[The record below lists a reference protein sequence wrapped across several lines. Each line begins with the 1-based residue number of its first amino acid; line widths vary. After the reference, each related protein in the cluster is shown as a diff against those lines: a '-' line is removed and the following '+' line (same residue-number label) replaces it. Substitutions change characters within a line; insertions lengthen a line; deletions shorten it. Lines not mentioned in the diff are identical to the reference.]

1 MAFSKFTNLDYD
13 QIRESIKDYLR
24 ADSNFTGFDFEGSN
38 FSVLIDT
45 LAYNAYINSVNAN
58 MVVNESFLDSATIR
72 RNVASLASNIGY
84 LPRSIKSSIANVK
97 FNIATGVNTPTLTLR
112 AGLVAVGNEN
122 NTNYVFSIPENIT
135 TTVVNGVAEFGT
147 DLEPIQVYQGNYA
160 TNTIVVDGSL
170 DQRFVVNNPNVD
182 YSTLVVKVRN
192 VNEVGPGGEWTRVNN
207 IVDVNAED
215 EIYFLNEIE
224 NEKYEVIFGDG
235 VFGKPVETGQV
246 VTFSYIVTNGE
257 EGNGASKLSF
267 SGSVES
273 STGATVFPTAAVSM
287 TVIEPSKGGSAIESV
302 SSIKYY
308 APKLYSSQYRA
319 VTGNDY
325 EAIIKEI
332 YPNTE
337 SVSIVGG
344 EELVPPRFGNVI
356 LSIKPMNG
364 LSISEFD
371 KSNILS
377 ALKQYSVAGINQEI
391 VDVKVLFVEV
401 NSSVYYDDTVISN
414 AESLK
419 SEVSASLN
427 TYASSINLNRFGGRF
442 KYSKAQKVIDDT
454 STAITSN
461 ITKVIIRRNLNAI
474 VGNVA
479 QYELCYGNA
488 FYHTAA
494 GYNIKSS
501 GFNILGYNETLY
513 IADAPNL
520 DDNGNLDGSGL
531 GRVFF
536 FNIITDG
543 SDRMVNAVIPNA
555 GSIDYNKGEI
565 TLKPIQFV
573 STDVPGD
580 VIEIQAVPLS
590 NDVLGLKDLYV
601 VFAVENSTINMVKDT
616 ITSGEQVSGV
626 GFKVTSSY
634 TNGKL
639 TR

>member
-38 FSVLIDT
+38 FSILIDT

-58 MVVNESFLDSATIR
+58 MIVNESFLDSATIR
-72 RNVASLASNIGY
+72 RNVTSLASNIGY
-84 LPRSIKSSIANVK
+84 LPNSIKAAVADISFKVETAV
-97 FNIATGVNTPTLTLR
+97 TTPTLTLR
-112 AGLVAVGNEN
+112 SGLVAVGNQN
-122 NTNYVFSIPENIT
+122 NSNYVFSIPESIT
-135 TTVVNGVAEFGT
+135 APVINGVAQFGSES
-147 DLEPIQVYQGNYA
+147 EPVQIYQGNYA

-170 DQRFVVNNPNVD
+170 DQRFIVNNPNVD

-192 VNEVGPGGEWTRVNN
+192 INEVGPGGEWSRVDN
-207 IVDVNAED
+207 IVNVNAFD

-235 VFGKPVETGQV
+235 VFGKPVTTGQV

-257 EGNGASKLSF
+257 DGNGAAKLSF
-267 SGSVES
+267 SGSLES
-273 STGATVFPTAAVSM
+273 STGATVFPNASIPL
-287 TVIEPSKGGSAIESV
+287 TVLAPSKGGSAIESV
-302 SSIKYY
+302 TSIKYY

-377 ALKQYSVAGINQEI
+377 ALKGYAVAGINQEI

-414 AESLK
+414 GESLK
-419 SEVSASLN
+419 TEVASSLN
-427 TYASSINLNRFGGRF
+427 TYGSSINLNRFGGRF

-474 VGNVA
+474 INNVA

-488 FYHTAA
+488 FYYTAA
-494 GYNIKSS
+494 GHNIKSS

-513 IADAPNL
+513 MADIPNL
-520 DDNGNLDGSGL
+520 DDQGNLDGEWS
-531 GRVFF
+531 R
-536 FNIITDG
+536 
-543 SDRMVNAVIPNA
+543 
-555 GSIDYNKGEI
+555 Y
-565 TLKPIQFV
+565 
-573 STDVPGD
+573 
-580 VIEIQAVPLS
+580 S
-590 NDVLGLKDLYV
+590 NFL
-601 VFAVENSTINMVKDT
+601 
-616 ITSGEQVSGV
+616 
-626 GFKVTSSY
+626 
-634 TNGKL
+634 
-639 TR
+639 

>member
-38 FSVLIDT
+38 FSILIDT

-58 MVVNESFLDSATIR
+58 MIVNESFLDSATIR
-72 RNVASLASNIGY
+72 RNVTSLASNIGY
-84 LPRSIKSSIANVK
+84 LPNSIRAAISNIK
-97 FNIATGVNTPTLTLR
+97 FSVTTSVNTPTLTLR
-112 AGLVAVGNEN
+112 AGLTVVGNEN
-122 NTNYVFSIPENIT
+122 NTNYVFSVPENVT
-135 TTVVNGVAEFGT
+135 VPVVNGVAQFGS
-147 DLEPIQVYQGNYA
+147 DEEPLQVYQGNYA

-170 DQRFVVNNPNVD
+170 DQRFVINNPNVD
-182 YSTLVVKVRN
+182 YSTLVVRVRN
-192 VNEVGPGGEWTRVNN
+192 INEVGAGSEWTRVNN
-207 IVDVNAED
+207 IVNINAVD

-235 VFGKPVETGQV
+235 VFGKPVTTGQV
-246 VTFSYIVTNGE
+246 ITFSYIVTNGE
-257 EGNGASKLSF
+257 DGNGASKFSF

-273 STGATVFPTAAVSM
+273 STGATVFPTSSVSV
-287 TVIEPSKGGSAIESV
+287 TTLAPSKGGSAIESV
-302 SSIKYY
+302 TSIKYY

-332 YPNTE
+332 YPETE
-337 SVSIVGG
+337 SVSVVGG
-344 EELVPPRFGNVI
+344 EELVPPRFGTVI
-356 LSIKPMNG
+356 LSIKPRNG
-364 LSISEFD
+364 LSVSEFD
-371 KSNILS
+371 KSNIIS
-377 ALKQYSVAGINQEI
+377 ALKSYTVAGINQEI

-401 NSSVYYDDTVISN
+401 DSSVYYDDTVVSN

-419 SEVSASLN
+419 SEVSKSLT
-427 TYASSINLNRFGGRF
+427 TYGSSINVNRFGGRF

-461 ITKVIIRRNLNAI
+461 ITKIIIRRNLNAI
-474 VGNVA
+474 INNTA
-479 QYELCYGNA
+479 QYELCYGNS
-488 FYHTAA
+488 FYYTAK
-494 GYNIKSS
+494 GHNIKSS

-513 IADAPNL
+513 MGDAPNL
-520 DDNGNLDGSGL
+520 DENGNPDGSGL
-531 GRVFF
+531 GTISF
-536 FNIITDG
+536 FNISTDG
-543 SDRMVNAVIPNA
+543 GERVINTVITNA

-565 TLKPIQFV
+565 TIKPIQFV
-573 STDVPGD
+573 STVVPGD
-580 VIEIQAVPLS
+580 IIEIQAIPLS

>member
-38 FSVLIDT
+38 FSILIDT

-58 MVVNESFLDSATIR
+58 MIVNESFLDSATIR
-72 RNVASLASNIGY
+72 RNVTSLASNIGY
-84 LPRSIKSSIANVK
+84 LPSSIKASVADINFRIETDSI
-97 FNIATGVNTPTLTLR
+97 TPTLTLR

-122 NTNYVFSIPENIT
+122 NSNYIFSIPENIT
-135 TTVVNGVAEFGT
+135 TPVVGGVAEFGT
-147 DLEPIQVYQGNYA
+147 VLEPIQIYQGNYT

-170 DQRFVVNNPNVD
+170 DQRFIVNNPNID
-182 YSTLVVKVRN
+182 YSTLVVRVRN
-192 VNEVGPGGEWTRVNN
+192 INEVGAGAEWARVDN
-207 IVDVNAED
+207 IININRED
-215 EIYFLNEIE
+215 EVYFLNEIE

-235 VFGKPVETGQV
+235 VFGKPVTSGQI

-257 EGNGASKLSF
+257 DGNGASKLSF

-273 STGATVFPTAAVSM
+273 STGSTIFPTNSVSLN
-287 TVIEPSKGGSAIESV
+287 VLAPSRGGSAIESV
-302 SSIKYY
+302 TSIKYY

-325 EAIIKEI
+325 EAIIKEV
-332 YPNTE
+332 YPNME
-337 SVSIVGG
+337 SVSVVGG
-344 EELVPPRFGNVI
+344 EELVPPRFGTVI

-364 LSISEFD
+364 LSISEFE

-377 ALKQYSVAGINQEI
+377 SLKQYSVAGINQEI

-414 AESLK
+414 SESLK
-419 SEVSASLN
+419 SAVSSSLS

-442 KYSKAQKVIDDT
+442 KYSKMQKVVDDT
-454 STAITSN
+454 NTSITSN
-461 ITKVIIRRNLNAI
+461 ITKVIIRRNLNAV

-488 FYHTAA
+488 FYYTSK

-513 IADAPNL
+513 LADSPNL
-520 DDNGNLDGSGL
+520 DEKGNIDGSGL
-531 GRVFF
+531 GKLVF
-536 FNIITDG
+536 FNIISDG
-543 SDRMVNAVIPNA
+543 IEDMINIVIDNA
-555 GSIDYNKGEI
+555 GSIDYRKGEI
-565 TLKPIQFV
+565 KIKPIQFT
-573 STDVPGD
+573 STTVPGD
-580 VIEIQAVPLS
+580 VIEIQAIPLS

-634 TNGKL
+634 SNGKL